1 VVSLAVALGGLGW
14 ELSGRW
20 DATAAEVIGVP
31 AAGLAGAV
39 LTGLVPVGP
48 AYLVM
53 YLVLIIVGMNRPF
66 VPALVTGLV
75 VCAATDL
82 AFLLSG
88 KASVVEVA
96 SVDVG
101 AAFFFTVGVSIRSTR
116 ISRDRASA
124 AQARAE
130 QLLAQLRDAQ
140 AAQAE
145 AVALAERARLAREI
159 HDILAH
165 ALSGLV
171 LALDTAELL
180 GRRQDADTAAIDRM
194 LEQIARAQRIAR
206 DGLADTRRAVSAL
219 RGDELPGPA
228 LLDRLVRQTSEATG
242 ILASFAVQG
251 DQRPLPPEIALT
263 LYRTAQEALINT
275 AKYAG
280 RGGTAG
286 LRLTYRPDDVELE
299 IEDTRSPDAATP
311 APAGRRA
318 AARRGADGPEHA
330 APQRRRGDRA
340 VAPGPARHRGR
351 GTHHVLRRRLGVRGA
366 AGGRPRFPDQGRRPR
381 RDPARYYRRGGGARA
396 ARPVRA
402 ATAA

>member
-1 VVSLAVALGGLGW
+1 VATGSAAATGSDRPSAMTRRVGIPAASLVLALVTVGDCAAMAHRSPPVIAAAVVSLAVALGGLGW

-219 RGDELPGPA
+219 RGP
-228 LLDRLVRQTSEATG
+228 
-242 ILASFAVQG
+242 
-251 DQRPLPPEIALT
+251 
-263 LYRTAQEALINT
+263 
-275 AKYAG
+275 
-280 RGGTAG
+280 
-286 LRLTYRPDDVELE
+286 VEGE
-299 IEDTRSPDAATP
+299 
-311 APAGRRA
+311 
-318 AARRGADGPEHA
+318 
-330 APQRRRGDRA
+330 
-340 VAPGPARHRGR
+340 
-351 GTHHVLRRRLGVRGA
+351 
-366 AGGRPRFPDQGRRPR
+366 
-381 RDPARYYRRGGGARA
+381 RDLWR
-396 ARPVRA
+396 
-402 ATAA
+402 